1 MSSFIS
7 FYEGVIGFPWPV
19 FVVCCVAQVDA
30 YSELLVTHPL
40 ISLSEPLHPLHR
52 GYVTKLGED
61 VKQFIQGAK
70 GDMVDLFKQHFDG
83 IGGDRDCIIQVR
95 CQSTSITLD

>member
-1 MSSFIS
+1 M
-7 FYEGVIGFPWPV
+7 
-19 FVVCCVAQVDA
+19 CCVAQVDA

-95 CQSTSITLD
+95 APIATPITLAWTRKLVSVYI

>member
-1 MSSFIS
+1 MF
-7 FYEGVIGFPWPV
+7 
-19 FVVCCVAQVDA
+19 AQVDA
-30 YSELLVTHPL
+30 YSELLATHPL

-95 CQSTSITLD
+95 SESHPCFATNAHFWLRSTHVCVG